1 MAPEGTKK
9 PSVLVV
15 EDNAMNKVLVKEVLN
30 MHGYFVIEAST
41 GREAVETALREMP
54 DIVLMDINLPE
65 MDGVA
70 AMKLIKGSKTLKQM
84 PVVAL
89 TASAMQGDREKIM
102 AEGFDGYVPKP
113 IEFKVLIR
121 TLEEGLK
128 VHGKGREEGIG

>member
-41 GREAVETALREMP
+41 GREAVETALRERP

-70 AMKLIKGSKTLKQM
+70 AMKLIKGSKTLKAM

-128 VHGKGREEGIG
+128 MQGMGKKTG

>member
-1 MAPEGTKK
+1 MSPEGTKK
-9 PSVLVV
+9 IRVLVV
-15 EDNAMNKVLVKEVLN
+15 EDNAMNKVLVGEILS
-30 MHGYFVIEAST
+30 MHGYAVIEACT
-41 GREAVETALREMP
+41 GKEAVETALREKP

-70 AMKLIKGSKTLKQM
+70 ATKLIKASETLKRM

-89 TASAMQGDREKIM
+89 TASAMQGDREKLM

-113 IEFKVLIR
+113 IEFKVLLR

-128 VHGKGREEGIG
+128 VHGKG

>member
-15 EDNAMNKVLVKEVLN
+15 EDNAMNKVLVKEVLT
-30 MHGYFVIEAST
+30 MHGYSVIEAST
-41 GREAVETALREMP
+41 GKEAVETALRENP

-65 MDGVA
+65 MDGIA
-70 AMKLIKGSKTLKQM
+70 AMKLIKRSETLKNM

-113 IEFKVLIR
+113 IEFKVLLR

-128 VHGKGREEGIG
+128 EQGIVKKE

>member
-15 EDNAMNKVLVKEVLN
+15 EDNAMNKVLVKEVLTL
-30 MHGYFVIEAST
+30 HGYAVIEAST
-41 GREAVETALREMP
+41 GKEAVETALREKP

-70 AMKLIKGSKTLKQM
+70 ATKLMKGSEALKNM

-89 TASAMQGDREKIM
+89 TASAMQGDREKLM
-102 AEGFDGYVPKP
+102 AEGFD
-113 IEFKVLIR
+113 
-121 TLEEGLK
+121 
-128 VHGKGREEGIG
+128 